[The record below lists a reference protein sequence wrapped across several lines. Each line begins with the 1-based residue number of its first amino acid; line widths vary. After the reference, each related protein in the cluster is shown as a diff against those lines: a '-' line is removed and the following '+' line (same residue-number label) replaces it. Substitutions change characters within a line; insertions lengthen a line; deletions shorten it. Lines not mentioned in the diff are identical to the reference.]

1 MLSVSSVDCFLV
13 VDFYGQRII
22 FCAAHFLEVF
32 MISFMISCFD
42 LLFDLL
48 KVNNLVIVLPFC
60 ALVVSFLFLLVFRL
74 IRGKY
79 Y

>member
-1 MLSVSSVDCFLV
+1 
-13 VDFYGQRII
+13 
-22 FCAAHFLEVF
+22 

-48 KVNNLVIVLPFC
+48 KVDNFVIVLPFC
-60 ALVVSFLFLLVFRL
+60 SLVVSFLFLLVFRL

>member
-1 MLSVSSVDCFLV
+1 MVN
-13 VDFYGQRII
+13 
-22 FCAAHFLEVF
+22 
-32 MISFMISCFD
+32 FMISCFD
-42 LLFDLL
+42 LLFNLMKSDNLL
-48 KVNNLVIVLPFC
+48 VVLPFC

>member
-1 MLSVSSVDCFLV
+1 MSDYL
-13 VDFYGQRII
+13 
-22 FCAAHFLEVF
+22 
-32 MISFMISCFD
+32 ISCFD

-48 KVNNLVIVLPFC
+48 KFVDNIVIVLPFF
-60 ALVVSFLFLLVFRL
+60 AILISVLFGCVFNL